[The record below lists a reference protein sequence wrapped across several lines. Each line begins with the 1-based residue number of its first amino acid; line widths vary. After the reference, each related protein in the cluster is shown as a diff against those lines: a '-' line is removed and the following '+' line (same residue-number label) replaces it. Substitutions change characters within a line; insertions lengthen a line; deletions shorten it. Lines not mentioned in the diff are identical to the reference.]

1 MGEELERR
9 LHRIREVER
18 EPARSHSMIIRPFDW
33 NYANIIT
40 STTSNQDDHYLSK
53 LSDDLLTLPVAFTVP
68 PKSKEPSK
76 DLLQRRAQL
85 KLAKKTL
92 SKEAIN
98 VQIVEPAIIVKVTA
112 KTVEQARIVNV
123 TAKSVEQ
130 ARIVKEAAKSV
141 VEHKLNVSE
150 SSPVSQDLVKKH
162 KELFNDH
169 SADLKPLR
177 SQPLTKKRTTCA
189 PRQVH
194 ALSSAFKM
202 NPESSASSMKPAKT
216 VESLRGSQID
226 KVAKLMDV
234 GQFFVACGR
243 KCIEN
248 KSINELTNNLKT
260 LAAHWEE
267 AGLRFQREKILHTYL
282 T

>member
-1 MGEELERR
+1 MFLPYRPSRVGEDLESR

-18 EPARSHSMIIRPFDW
+18 EPALSHSMIIRPFDW
-33 NYANIIT
+33 NYANIMT
-40 STTSNQDDHYLSK
+40 SSSSNQDDHYLSK
-53 LSDDLLTLPVAFTVP
+53 LSDDLLTLPVAFSIP

-76 DLLQRRAQL
+76 DLLQRRAKL

-98 VQIVEPAIIVKVTA
+98 VQIVEP
-112 KTVEQARIVNV
+112 ARIVNV

-141 VEHKLNVSE
+141 LEQKSNVSE
-150 SSPVSQDLVKKH
+150 SSPVSQDLIKKH

-177 SQPLTKKRTTCA
+177 SQPLTKKRATCA
-189 PRQVH
+189 PRRVH
-194 ALSSAFKM
+194 APSSALKL
-202 NPESSASSMKPAKT
+202 NPESSGSSMKPAKT

-248 KSINELTNNLKT
+248 KSMNELTYNLKT